1 MLPSN
6 FNEKSNYTNQNI
18 LYLFNRVIYE
28 YDIHSADI
36 NLCRYYNILPKE
48 TIEKISNLDKM
59 RRVVKIGKLQKEK
72 EFRDKLKKAF
82 EDIRK
87 EFYDSNKLDINDILA
102 VKKDAIFTTTSCGSV
117 VFGPVEFQVKNIY
130 TSYIQLPNRIEIYY
144 NSNGK
149 CDIKGID
156 DEVVKLHNDGIMKVI
171 INFFKKMETGS
182 TMDVL
187 KYLNR
192 VSTSYKLRELPLEYY
207 REFNN
212 NSKYTIT
219 GSEDTYDEFWEESKD
234 ELNIMYNFI
243 NVLIPLVKIPL

>member
-18 LYLFNRVIYE
+18 LYLFNRLIYE

-117 VFGPVEFQVKNIY
+117 VFGPVEFQVKNI
-130 TSYIQLPNRIEIYY
+130 THHI
-144 NSNGK
+144 SNYQIG
-149 CDIKGID
+149 
-156 DEVVKLHNDGIMKVI
+156 
-171 INFFKKMETGS
+171 
-182 TMDVL
+182 L
-187 KYLNR
+187 KYIII
-192 VSTSYKLRELPLEYY
+192 VM
-207 REFNN
+207 
-212 NSKYTIT
+212 
-219 GSEDTYDEFWEESKD
+219 G
-234 ELNIMYNFI
+234 
-243 NVLIPLVKIPL
+243 NVI